1 MPCINFREALP
12 SIVKS
17 RICSLIRLQKQ
28 TFPVPSTRIPNEKCG
43 EIAPTSDII
52 RIFAYGVESHLALE
66 LNYPLTL
73 RARANPAEDF
83 SAIETVRSRPR
94 PSVNLVPRML
104 VHSKRCRANDVGEVP
119 APRQA
124 FLMIDRDIAVVV
136 VVVVVVAGTVR
147 PLN

>member
-1 MPCINFREALP
+1 
-12 SIVKS
+12 
-17 RICSLIRLQKQ
+17 
-28 TFPVPSTRIPNEKCG
+28 VPSTRIPNEKCG

-73 RARANPAEDF
+73 CARANPAEDF

-94 PSVNLVPRML
+94 PSVDLVPRVL

-124 FLMIDRDIAVVV
+124 GLRFSNDRS
-136 VVVVVVAGTVR
+136 R
-147 PLN
+147 HRRRRRR